1 MSETLISQLSTVVI
15 EGRKEAEKILE
26 GCQCGLAAPLQANE
40 YVFPLMTDSVA
51 KMDDSLVSSELS
63 GEWANRLFYGDNLLI
78 MEALLAGDAAT
89 GLPSMKGKIDLIY
102 IDPPFAS
109 KANYRTTST
118 IYDVDGQPFALEQ
131 RAYQDS
137 WDEGLLGY
145 LRMLYP
151 RLFLMRELLSEQGA
165 LVIHLDWHAVH
176 YVKVLL
182 DELFGY
188 NNFRNEIAWC
198 YGGGG
203 APQKTYSK
211 KHDLLLWYSKGSDWT
226 FNRQFRPYT
235 KGTLERGLTA
245 VKGDKY
251 ALCKEGA
258 GLDDWWSGK
267 EVQKILSPTAYEN
280 LKFTTQKPEGLL
292 KRIINGHSN
301 EGDLVADF
309 FCGSGTTGA
318 VAEKLGR
325 RWFMAD
331 ASRLAYKLAYKRL
344 LNLHGKPFIS
354 QAAYTLPSPGSLVLK
369 QSVISRSEGY
379 NTIKVELLDYHLD
392 LDSFP
397 LQVGD
402 QLERVIRSDP
412 LALIEY
418 WMVDPDYDGKVFHS
432 RWQFCRGND
441 CRVGLEAQL
450 CVPKAAGARTICVK
464 AVDVFGYES
473 SALLCA
479 DRC

>member
-1 MSETLISQLSTVVI
+1 MSESLISQLPAVVI
-15 EGRKEAEKILE
+15 EGRKEAETSLE
-26 GCQCGLAAPLQANE
+26 RIKCCPAASLQVNE

-51 KMDDSLVSSELS
+51 EMDGAVSSES
-63 GEWANRLFYGDNLLI
+63 SEKWTNRLFYGDNLLI
-78 MEALLAGDAAT
+78 IEALLAGDAAT
-89 GLPSMKGKIDLIY
+89 GLPSMKGKVDLIY

-109 KANYRTTST
+109 RANYRTTST
-118 IYDVDGQPFALEQ
+118 ISNVGGDPLVLEQ
-131 RAYQDS
+131 RAYEDS
-137 WDEGLLGY
+137 WDEGMFGY
-145 LRMLYP
+145 LRMLYS
-151 RLFLMRELLSEQGA
+151 RLFLMRELLSEQGS
-165 LVIHLDWHAVH
+165 LIIHLDWHAVH

-182 DELFGY
+182 DEIFGY
-188 NNFRNEIAWC
+188 DNFRNEIAWC

-203 APQKTYSK
+203 APKKTYSK

-251 ALCKEGA
+251 ALRKEGA
-258 GLDDWWSGK
+258 GLDDWWCGK

-301 EGDLVADF
+301 EGDMVADF

-325 RWFMAD
+325 RWIMAD
-331 ASRLAYKLAYKRL
+331 ASRLAYKLTYKRL
-344 LNLHGKPFIS
+344 LNQQSKFIS
-354 QAAYTLPSPGSLVLK
+354 QAAQYPLPSIGSLVLK
-369 QSVISRSEGY
+369 QSVISRSEGFD
-379 NTIKVELLDYHLD
+379 TIKVELIDYHID
-392 LDSFP
+392 MDSLP
-397 LQVGD
+397 LQISD
-402 QLERVIRSDP
+402 QLERVITSDP

-418 WMVDPDYDGKVFHS
+418 WMVDPDYDGKVFQG
-432 RWQFCRGND
+432 RWQSCRGND
-441 CRVGLEAQL
+441 CRVGLETEIR
-450 CVPKAAGARTICVK
+450 VPGVEGVRKICVK

-473 SALLCA
+473 RALVCA
-479 DRC
+479 DGC